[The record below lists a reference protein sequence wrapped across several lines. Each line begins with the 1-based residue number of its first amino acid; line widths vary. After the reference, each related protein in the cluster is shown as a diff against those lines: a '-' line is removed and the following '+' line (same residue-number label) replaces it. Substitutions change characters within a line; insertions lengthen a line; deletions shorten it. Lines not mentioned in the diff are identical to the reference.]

1 MKKIKFY
8 NKDTL
13 RWENI
18 DSKIISSSDKY
29 QIYQKLDNYLP
40 KSFAIKRIDLKKFSD
55 NCGYKLSLYS
65 NYNNKSLLTYD
76 VLLPRY
82 IENNDLKNSLAFI
95 DFSKSS
101 SDLSHSTYYENRT
114 LQISNINFDGKEYE
128 SLSKNQSSSGNILDY
143 TREKIENNKH
153 ITYYYI
159 CLVRQSAD
167 GSGIIIDKLARI
179 EIQQYLIEN
188 VDETYTLRVE
198 LIPKVFIYNG
208 TNTTINSLDVDF
220 DKMNDDD
227 FYEYKGNSTITI
239 NYYGTGYDTT
249 NLTILTDNI
258 DEIANK
264 KNNNDYNY
272 IKVSYNRDTPIVL
285 NFDNENTID
294 LSNEKGLI
302 DNKEINLETFLLK
315 NFAANTIY
323 KISNANFATNHH
335 SIPKAKRYKMTTPE
349 TINKVSDKC
358 GKIFNNFIERQ
369 FLPVSCI
376 APRIT
381 NKAKL
386 KKAKQSTK
394 LKEAVVCG
402 TGLME
407 EIKVA
412 AAIMDSHFLMGSM
425 GTVVGDKITRL
436 IEFATE
442 RRLPLLIATT
452 SGGARM
458 QEGILSLM
466 QMAKTSAA
474 IKRHSDL
481 GLLYITLLTNPTT
494 GGVSASFAMLG
505 DIIIAEPDAI
515 VGFAGKRVIERTIN
529 ETLPPEFQKSE
540 FVQEKGFIDIILQR
554 SELKENIVKLLK
566 MHGYK

>member
-1 MKKIKFY
+1 MLKSFSDRKNRLMKFFSEEILR
-8 NKDTL
+8 KDFE
-13 RWENI
+13 ENI
-18 DSKIISSSDKY
+18 
-29 QIYQKLDNYLP
+29 
-40 KSFAIKRIDLKKFSD
+40 
-55 NCGYKLSLYS
+55 
-65 NYNNKSLLTYD
+65 
-76 VLLPRY
+76 
-82 IENNDLKNSLAFI
+82 
-95 DFSKSS
+95 
-101 SDLSHSTYYENRT
+101 
-114 LQISNINFDGKEYE
+114 
-128 SLSKNQSSSGNILDY
+128 
-143 TREKIENNKH
+143 
-153 ITYYYI
+153 
-159 CLVRQSAD
+159 
-167 GSGIIIDKLARI
+167 
-179 EIQQYLIEN
+179 
-188 VDETYTLRVE
+188 
-198 LIPKVFIYNG
+198 
-208 TNTTINSLDVDF
+208 
-220 DKMNDDD
+220 
-227 FYEYKGNSTITI
+227 
-239 NYYGTGYDTT
+239 
-249 NLTILTDNI
+249 
-258 DEIANK
+258 
-264 KNNNDYNY
+264 
-272 IKVSYNRDTPIVL
+272 
-285 NFDNENTID
+285 
-294 LSNEKGLI
+294 
-302 DNKEINLETFLLK
+302 
-315 NFAANTIY
+315 
-323 KISNANFATNHH
+323 KISNGKNETNAIIKSCPDCNFKA
-335 SIPKAKRYKMTTPE
+335 SISEFSNNYYVCPKCNYHIRLNTENRIKQLFDENTFEELFENMETPMPAPMF
-349 TINKVSDKC
+349 DKLEY
-358 GKIFNNFIERQ
+358 G
-369 FLPVSCI
+369 
-376 APRIT
+376 
-381 NKAKL
+381 AKL

-412 AAIMDSHFLMGSM
+412 AAVMDSHFLMGSM

-474 IKRHSDL
+474 IKKHSDL

>member
-1 MKKIKFY
+1 M
-8 NKDTL
+8 L
-13 RWENI
+13 
-18 DSKIISSSDKY
+18 
-29 QIYQKLDNYLP
+29 
-40 KSFAIKRIDLKKFSD
+40 KSFSDRKNRLMKFFSEEILRKDFEKNIKTSDGKNETNAIIKSCPDCNFKASISEFS
-55 NCGYKLSLYS
+55 N
-65 NYNNKSLLTYD
+65 NYYVCPKCNYHIRLNT
-76 VLLPRY
+76 
-82 IENNDLKNSLAFI
+82 
-95 DFSKSS
+95 
-101 SDLSHSTYYENRT
+101 ENRIKQ
-114 LQISNINFDGKEYE
+114 LFD
-128 SLSKNQSSSGNILDY
+128 
-143 TREKIENNKH
+143 ENTFEELFENME
-153 ITYYYI
+153 TPMP
-159 CLVRQSAD
+159 APMF
-167 GSGIIIDKLARI
+167 DKL
-179 EIQQYLIEN
+179 
-188 VDETYTLRVE
+188 
-198 LIPKVFIYNG
+198 
-208 TNTTINSLDVDF
+208 
-220 DKMNDDD
+220 
-227 FYEYKGNSTITI
+227 EYG
-239 NYYGTGYDTT
+239 
-249 NLTILTDNI
+249 
-258 DEIANK
+258 
-264 KNNNDYNY
+264 
-272 IKVSYNRDTPIVL
+272 
-285 NFDNENTID
+285 
-294 LSNEKGLI
+294 
-302 DNKEINLETFLLK
+302 
-315 NFAANTIY
+315 
-323 KISNANFATNHH
+323 
-335 SIPKAKRYKMTTPE
+335 
-349 TINKVSDKC
+349 
-358 GKIFNNFIERQ
+358 
-369 FLPVSCI
+369 
-376 APRIT
+376 
-381 NKAKL
+381 AKL